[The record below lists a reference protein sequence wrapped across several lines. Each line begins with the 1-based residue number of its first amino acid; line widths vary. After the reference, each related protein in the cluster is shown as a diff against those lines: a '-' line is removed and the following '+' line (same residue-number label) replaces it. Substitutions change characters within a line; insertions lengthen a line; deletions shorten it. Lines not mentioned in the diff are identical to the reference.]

1 MGRFHIVNIG
11 CKVNRVEAD
20 TAGAALLADGW
31 EQSCLEEADLVLVN
45 TCTVTAE
52 ADKKCRK
59 AVRRV
64 LARNERALVVVTGC
78 AAALAPSVFEQ
89 MDARVQVL
97 RRSEIEERIIQSHA
111 PEELIR
117 FGEGFNTRVG
127 IKVQD
132 GCNQSC
138 SYCIVRTARSHQ
150 TSLEHRKAVDQ
161 VRACFAAGVN
171 EVVLAGINI
180 GAYDDGEMRLP
191 GLVEELLAC
200 AEGFASDGAYG
211 PRIRLSSIEPLDV
224 DSALIDLLASSTGRF
239 CRHVHIPLQAGS
251 TKVLSEMNRPY
262 TAEWFASMVED
273 LRKRVPSVSISTDI
287 IVGFPGETD
296 AEFEDTLA
304 LARSCGFSKIHV
316 FPYSK
321 RAGTPAADRSD
332 QIPPEIKAE
341 RAQVLRN
348 LAEEL
353 RKEDFDRRIGNREMV
368 LIEPGHALTESY
380 HRVIAPPDKR
390 IGGLVSMLLTRGC
403 MLQ

>member
-20 TAGAALLADGW
+20 TFAAALLADGW
-31 EQSCLEEADLVLVN
+31 NQSGLEEADLVLVN

-64 LARNERALVVVTGC
+64 LTRNQRARVIVTGC
-78 AAALAPSVFEQ
+78 AAALDPSVFEE
-89 MDARVQVL
+89 MNARVQVL
-97 RRSEIEERIIQSHA
+97 RRNDLETRINQLHA

-132 GCNQSC
+132 GCGQSC
-138 SYCIVRTARSHQ
+138 SYCIVRTARSQQSSVDHK
-150 TSLEHRKAVDQ
+150 KAIDQ

-171 EVVLAGINI
+171 EVVLEGINI

-191 GLVEELLAC
+191 ELVEKLLAC
-200 AEGFASDGAYG
+200 AESFSTDGVFG

-224 DSALIDLLASSTGRF
+224 DDALIDLLASSTGRF
-239 CRHVHIPLQAGS
+239 CRHAHIPLQAGS

-273 LRKRVPSVSISTDI
+273 LRKRIPSISISTDI

-296 AEFEDTLA
+296 AEFEETLS
-304 LARSCGFSKIHV
+304 LARSSGFSKIHV
-316 FPYSK
+316 FPYSR
-321 RAGTPAADRSD
+321 RAGTPAAERDD

-341 RAQVLRN
+341 RAKILRD
-348 LAEEL
+348 LSDEL
-353 RKEDFDRRIGNREMV
+353 RKDDFEKRIGSHEMV
-368 LIEPGHALTESY
+368 LVEPSHALTESY
-380 HRVIAPPDKR
+380 HKVIAPRDA
-390 IGGLVSMLLTRGC
+390 GTGELVRMLLTREC